1 MMKRVLTPASTFI
14 LTGAIASQLV
24 TPYLQAGIGRDGYSS
39 GGAEAREEARRQEYI
54 RSGAAS
60 IEAGDKAMRNKDY
73 QAAFEQYRNAADRIP
88 NAPNTARLYNHAI
101 HGVCES
107 GCLLAEQRIAE
118 GRFGDADAILR
129 KVVADYD
136 PKCGRAITILKR
148 MEIPDYYNKTIGP
161 KFRARVEEVKQLFVE
176 AHGFYDSGRYD
187 LAYKRC
193 EQILNLDPYNIA
205 ARKFEEQVNKRKEDY
220 GVEGYNQSR
229 SFALWQVTKA
239 WDRPVRRFS
248 QPAGPIDNH
257 GSTEGSLTQAIQ
269 RKLNNI
275 IIPKLE
281 FREASIR
288 EAIDFLKQKSVQLDP
303 DPTNKGVNI
312 VLRLEQGGAGAGAA
326 PVAPAAAAPGVIP
339 GLVDPVAPAAAPALI
354 PAVDPNE
361 ARITIALNNVP
372 LGEALRYVTN
382 LAGLKFKVE
391 QYAVSVVPLS
401 TPIDTLVT
409 KEWKVPPGFLSQSP
423 STGPGDALLAPAA
436 GAAGAGAASG
446 DATKGGTS
454 IAKRLEARDYLTAAG
469 ITFPPGASAIFLPS
483 SSRLVVK
490 NTQENLDAI
499 DIIVENAIGQGPVQ
513 VEIESKFVEI
523 NQNNLKELSF
533 DWLLGAANIPGSS
546 KVFSSGGT
554 SGTSPAL
561 LPQDYPFANPNG
573 NPVGTQPVTS
583 GLRNGNLAISQN
595 AIDALLFGV
604 AGTSA
609 ISPAVGAISGVFTDP
624 QFQLVVRALNQR
636 KGIDLLS
643 APRVTAKSGQ
653 KATIEII
660 REFRYPTEFTPPQ
673 IPQNIGNGN
682 QGGGGGIG
690 GVQIVQ
696 QQSFPVTPTT
706 PTAFDTRNTGVT
718 LEVEPQIGPDG
729 YTIDLSLVPQV
740 VEFEGFINYGSPIQ
754 TTSTNPLT
762 GISTTSILTPNIINQ
777 PIFSTR
783 KVQTNVTVFD
793 GNTVVL
799 GGLIREDVQKVEDK
813 IPLLGDIPLVGRLFR
828 SSVEQHLKRNLVIF
842 VSARLINPAGEPV
855 HPNEEEEEVVE
866 VLPVP
871 EAPQSLLTI
880 PDYRKDK

>member
-1 MMKRVLTPASTFI
+1 MKRAHTSASTFI

-24 TPYLQAGIGRDGYSS
+24 TPWVQASS
-39 GGAEAREEARRQEYI
+39 RSDYGGSAEVREEARRQEYI
-54 RSGAAS
+54 RSGTAS

-88 NAPNTARLYNHAI
+88 NAPNTSRLYNHAI
-101 HGVCES
+101 HGVCEA

-148 MEIPDYYNKTIGP
+148 MEDPDYYNKTIGP

-205 ARKFEEQVNKRKEDY
+205 ARKFEEQVNKKKEDY
-220 GVEGYNQSR
+220 GIAGYNQAR
-229 SFALWQVTKA
+229 SFALWQVTKS
-239 WDRPVRRFS
+239 WDRPVRKFNTI
-248 QPAGPIDNH
+248 GPTY
-257 GSTEGSLTQAIQ
+257 TEISRTDGGQTQAIQ
-269 RKLNNI
+269 RKLNTI

-303 DPTNKGVNI
+303 ETDPAKKGVNI
-312 VLRLEQGGAGAGAA
+312 VLRLDQGNGGGGGAAPA
-326 PVAPAAAAPGVIP
+326 PVAPAAGVIP
-339 GLVDPVAPAAAPALI
+339 GLVDPVAPAGAAPAVI

-409 KEWKVPPGFLSQSP
+409 KEWKVPPGFLSTSP
-423 STGPGDALLAPAA
+423 STGGAGDALLPPG
-436 GAAGAGAASG
+436 GAAGGGAAAT
-446 DATKGGTS
+446 DATRGGS
-454 IAKRLEARDYLTAAG
+454 GIAKKLEARDYLTAAG
-469 ITFPPGASAIFLPS
+469 INFPPGSSAIFLPS
-483 SSRLVVK
+483 SSRLIVK
-490 NTQENLDAI
+490 NTQENLDSI
-499 DIIVENAIGQGPVQ
+499 DVIVDSIRESGPVQ

-561 LPQDYPFANPNG
+561 LPGDFPFANPNG

-609 ISPAVGAISGVFTDP
+609 ISPAIGALSGVFTDP

-660 REFRYPTEFTPPQ
+660 REFRYPTEFEPPQ
-673 IPQNIGNGN
+673 IPQQVGGQG

-729 YTIDLSLVPQV
+729 YTIELSLVPQV

-762 GISTTSILTPNIINQ
+762 GVSTTSILTPNIINQ

-799 GGLIREDVQKVEDK
+799 GGLIREDVQHTEDK
-813 IPLLGDIPLVGRLFR
+813 IPLLGDIPLIGRLFR

-855 HPNEEEEEVVE
+855 HPNEEDEEVVE
-866 VLPVP
+866 TLPVP
-871 EAPQSLLTI
+871 EAPQAPIELPLM
-880 PDYRKDK
+880 RK

>member
-1 MMKRVLTPASTFI
+1 MMKRAFTPASTFI

-24 TPYLQAGIGRDGYSS
+24 TPYLQAGIGDRGY
-39 GGAEAREEARRQEYI
+39 GGSVEGATRREEARRQEYI
-54 RSGAAS
+54 RIGTAAL
-60 IEAGDKAMRNKDY
+60 EAADKAMRNKDY
-73 QAAFEQYRNAADRIP
+73 QLAFQQYRLAADRIP

-101 HGVCES
+101 HGLCEA

-118 GRFGDADAILR
+118 GRYAEAGSILTT
-129 KVVADYD
+129 VVADYD
-136 PKCGRAITILKR
+136 PKCGRAITILKHL
-148 MEIPDYYNKTIGP
+148 EEPDYYNKTIGP
-161 KFRARVEEVKQLFVE
+161 KFRARIEEVKQLFVE
-176 AHGFYDSGRYD
+176 ARGFYDTGRYD

-193 EQILNLDPYNIA
+193 EQILNLDQYNIG
-205 ARKFEEQVNKRKEDY
+205 ARKMEEQINKKKEDY
-220 GVEGYNQSR
+220 AIEGYNQSR
-229 SFALWQVTKA
+229 SFAIWQVTKS
-239 WDRPVRRFS
+239 WDRPVRKFGDIKATDYASAPVEQS
-248 QPAGPIDNH
+248 Q
-257 GSTEGSLTQAIQ
+257 TQAIQ
-269 RKLNNI
+269 RKLNTI

-288 EAIDFLKQKSVQLDP
+288 EAIDFLKQKSVALDP
-303 DPTNKGVNI
+303 DPVNKGVNI
-312 VLRLEQGGAGAGAA
+312 VLRLENGAGGSAPPAA
-326 PVAPAAAAPGVIP
+326 APAAPAAGVIP
-339 GLVDPVAPAAAPALI
+339 GLVDPPGGPAAAPAAI

-361 ARITIALNNVP
+361 ARITIALTNVP

-382 LAGLKFKVE
+382 LAGLKYKVE

-401 TPIDTLVT
+401 TPIDTLIT
-409 KEWKVPPGFLSQSP
+409 KEWKVPPGFLSSAP
-423 STGPGDALLAPAA
+423 TTGGGADPLAAPA
-436 GAAGAGAASG
+436 GAAGAP
-446 DATKGGTS
+446 DPTRGTGSS

-469 ITFPPGASAIFLPS
+469 ITFPPGSSAIFLPS
-483 SSRLVVK
+483 SSRLIVK

-499 DIIVENAIGQGPVQ
+499 EAIVEAARTSGPVQ

-546 KVFSSGGT
+546 RLFNSGGT
-554 SGTSPAL
+554 FGTSPQGL
-561 LPQDYPFANPNG
+561 VSDYPFTNPNG
-573 NPVGTQPVTS
+573 NPVGTQPVTG

-609 ISPAVGAISGVFTDP
+609 VAPAIGALSGVFTDP

-660 REFRYPTEFTPPQ
+660 REFRYPTEFEPPQ
-673 IPQNIGNGN
+673 IPQQIGNGGN

-690 GVQIVQ
+690 GVTINQS
-696 QQSFPVTPTT
+696 QSFPVTPTT

-718 LEVEPQIGPDG
+718 LEVEPQVGPDG
-729 YTIDLSLVPQV
+729 YTIELSLVPQV

-754 TTSTNPLT
+754 TTSTNPIT

-783 KVQTNVTVFD
+783 KVQTNVSIFD

-813 IPLLGDIPLVGRLFR
+813 IPLLGDIPLIGRLFR

-855 HPNEEEEEVVE
+855 HPSEEEEEVVE

-871 EAPQSLLTI
+871 EAAQPLLA
-880 PDYRKDK
+880 PLMPK

>member
-24 TPYLQAGIGRDGYSS
+24 TPYLQAGFGGERGYGSAE
-39 GGAEAREEARRQEYI
+39 GATRREEARRQEYI
-54 RSGAAS
+54 RIGTAAL
-60 IEAGDKAMRNKDY
+60 EAGDKAMRNKDY
-73 QAAFEQYRNAADRIP
+73 QAAFEQYRLAADRIP
-88 NAPNTARLYNHAI
+88 NAPNTARLYAHAI
-101 HGVCES
+101 HGVCDS
-107 GCLLAEQRIAE
+107 GCALAEQRIAE
-118 GRFGDADAILR
+118 GRYGEASSILTT
-129 KVVADYD
+129 VVANYD
-136 PKCGRAITILKR
+136 PKCGRAITILKHL
-148 MEIPDYYNKTIGP
+148 EEPDYYNKTIGP
-161 KFRARVEEVKQLFVE
+161 KFRARVEEVKQMFVE
-176 AHGFYDSGRYD
+176 ARGFYNTGRFD

-193 EQILNLDPYNIA
+193 EQILNLDPYNIG
-205 ARKFEEQVNKRKEDY
+205 ARKLEEEINKKKDDY
-220 GVEGYNQSR
+220 ATEGYNQTR
-229 SFALWQVTKA
+229 SFALWQVSKT
-239 WDRPVRRFS
+239 WDRPVRRFGDRGTTIINER
-248 QPAGPIDNH
+248 P
-257 GSTEGSLTQAIQ
+257 TEGGQTQAIQ
-269 RKLNNI
+269 RKLNTI

-288 EAIDFLKQKSVQLDP
+288 EAIDFLKQKSITLDP
-303 DPTNKGVNI
+303 DPDPTKRGVNI
-312 VLRLEQGGAGAGAA
+312 VLRLESGAGGAVPAA
-326 PVAPAAAAPGVIP
+326 PPAAAPAGVIP
-339 GLVDPVAPAAAPALI
+339 GLVEPPGAPAAAPAAI

-361 ARITIALNNVP
+361 ARITISLTNVP

-382 LAGLKFKVE
+382 LAGLKYKVE

-409 KEWKVPPGFLSQSP
+409 KEWKVPPGFLSQAP
-423 STGPGDALLAPAA
+423 STGAGASDPLAPPGAA
-436 GAAGAGAASG
+436 GAA
-446 DATKGGTS
+446 DPTKGTGSS
-454 IAKRLEARDYLTAAG
+454 IAKKLEARDYLTAAG
-469 ITFPPGASAIFLPS
+469 ITFPPGSSAIFLPS
-483 SSRLVVK
+483 SSRLIVK
-490 NTQENLDAI
+490 NTQENLDQI
-499 DIIVENAIGQGPVQ
+499 DIIVENSLNQGPVQ

-533 DWLLGAANIPGSS
+533 DWLLGAANIPGSGR
-546 KVFSSGGT
+546 VFGSGGT
-554 SGTSPAL
+554 TGTSPAII
-561 LPQDYPFANPNG
+561 PGDYPFANPNG
-573 NPVGTQPVTS
+573 NPVGTQPVTQ

-595 AIDALLFGV
+595 AIDALLFGIQ
-604 AGTSA
+604 GTSA
-609 ISPAVGAISGVFTDP
+609 IAPAVGALSGVFTDP

-660 REFRYPTEFTPPQ
+660 REFRYPTEFEPPQ
-673 IPQNIGNGN
+673 IPQQIGT
-682 QGGGGGIG
+682 QGSGITILG
-690 GVQIVQ
+690 AGLGAPPQNN
-696 QQSFPVTPTT
+696 SFPVTPTT

-729 YTIDLSLVPQV
+729 YTIELSLVPQV

-754 TTSTNPLT
+754 TTSTNALGQT
-762 GISTTSILTPNIINQ
+762 STQILTPNIINQ

-783 KVQTNVTVFD
+783 KVQTNVSIFD

-813 IPLLGDIPLVGRLFR
+813 IPLLGDIPLIGRLFR

-871 EAPQSLLTI
+871 EAAQPPLMPLM
-880 PDYRKDK
+880 PK